1 MKAVSFTFYLLV
13 TLIIFSS
20 CKSTR
25 KVVEAP
31 SSLLKLRGEQVI
43 EVFDSVQAR
52 QFTFDYLSAKAEVKY
67 TDRSGDTKEFDI
79 NLRLRK
85 DSAIWI
91 SITPLLGI
99 EALRALIRPDS
110 VIILDRIHKEVIKRD
125 FVYLENW
132 LGTNLN
138 YDIIQATILGN
149 YFQYQEK
156 EKLKSL
162 YQDDPYVILSTLNKR
177 QARRAAEEKDPTKPV
192 VQDFWIDGNYRI
204 ARSRITDDK
213 KDRWVEASYKNFIDL
228 NGSLFPTE
236 IVVTVAASTPKIIK
250 IEYKKAER
258 EEALTMPFTVPE
270 KYESR

>member
-1 MKAVSFTFYLLV
+1 MRSFSIVFYLFIAVFIL
-13 TLIIFSS
+13 SS

-31 SSLLKLRGEQVI
+31 SSLVKLRGAEVI
-43 EVFDSVQAR
+43 QIFDSVRAR
-52 QFTFDYLSAKAEVKY
+52 EFTFDYLSAKAEVNY
-67 TDRSGDTKEFDI
+67 TDRSGDTKGFDI
-79 NLRLRK
+79 NLRIRK

-110 VIILDRIHKEVIKRD
+110 VIILDRINKEVIKRD
-125 FVYLENW
+125 FVYLEEW
-132 LGTNLN
+132 LNTKLS
-138 YDIIQATILGN
+138 YDMVQAVILGN

-162 YQDDPYVILSTLNKR
+162 YQDDPFVILSTLNKR

-213 KDRWVEASYKNFIDL
+213 KDRWVEANYKNFVDI

-250 IEYKKAER
+250 VEYKKAER
-258 EEALTMPFTVPE
+258 EETLTMPFSVPD
-270 KYESR
+270 KYEAR

>member
-1 MKAVSFTFYLLV
+1 
-13 TLIIFSS
+13 
-20 CKSTR
+20 
-25 KVVEAP
+25 VEAP